1 MDLGEF
7 PFQGPKG
14 ADGKNG
20 NSIWI
25 SNQVGVNSN
34 TSIIDINTIYNPDGL
49 AITAGNLLV
58 GGNEIPLLFTI
69 DSVGTTAVNVTYRCR
84 ISGPQGEK
92 GDKGDKGDIGPTGA
106 TGAMG
111 PTGATGAVGP
121 TGPAEVELSNKTD
134 IVDAFGTGIRT
145 IYLWGNGLH
154 VNLYGFHRNWM
165 SSKGVTD
172 SSWEGTEG
180 NYAFYNLIHLQK
192 IVTPMINTNQYYSI
206 WHRYYPAAEY
216 TTSSSNFYGLTYSNI
231 TFTHNSTPII
241 YKGVSYDRY
250 DGIGTDTL
258 ERCTGVT
265 VGINGTDVLFVTYSN
280 TLTMD
285 NDHPCY
291 RLAPELTTACS
302 LVYQG
307 QNNPY
312 AQSTSSSK
320 INPGYIP
327 LSITTV
333 PGSTTIGTIKF
344 GNTTY
349 NFQVPQG
356 TEGAVGP
363 TGPQGDIGPTG
374 ATGAVG
380 PTGPAGGG
388 AGSIGPTGATGAVG
402 PTGAQ
407 GPQGPI
413 GPTGAEGAV
422 GPTGP
427 AGSGTTTW
435 VPVYYLPYTYE
446 SKEYSMQV
454 DFSAPEELTQ
464 GIHQVKQSQF
474 PSVFTAYKVTAYNYD
489 GTIESNVY
497 AFSAHST
504 IPASTKT
511 SEYLTIEF
519 TTTV

>member
-1 MDLGEF
+1 
-7 PFQGPKG
+7 
-14 ADGKNG
+14 
-20 NSIWI
+20 
-25 SNQVGVNSN
+25 
-34 TSIIDINTIYNPDGL
+34 
-49 AITAGNLLV
+49 
-58 GGNEIPLLFTI
+58 
-69 DSVGTTAVNVTYRCR
+69 
-84 ISGPQGEK
+84 
-92 GDKGDKGDIGPTGA
+92 
-106 TGAMG
+106 
-111 PTGATGAVGP
+111 
-121 TGPAEVELSNKTD
+121 
-134 IVDAFGTGIRT
+134 
-145 IYLWGNGLH
+145 
-154 VNLYGFHRNWM
+154 M

-172 SSWEGTEG
+172 STWEGTEG

-192 IVTPMINTNQYYSI
+192 IVTPMINTNQQYSI

-216 TTSSSNFYGLTYSNI
+216 TTSSSDFYGLTYSNI
-231 TFTHNSTPII
+231 TFTHNNTPIV
-241 YKGVSYDRY
+241 YNGVSYDRY
-250 DGIGTDTL
+250 DGVGTDTL

-280 TLTMD
+280 IITMD
-285 NDHPCY
+285 NDHPCF

-312 AQSTSSSK
+312 AQSTSPAK

-388 AGSIGPTGATGAVG
+388 AGSIGPTGAEGAVG

-413 GPTGAEGAV
+413 GPTGATGAV

-427 AGSGTTTW
+427 AGTGTTTW

-454 DFSAPEELTQ
+454 DFSEPEELTQ
-464 GIHQVKQSQF
+464 GTHQVKQSQF
-474 PSVFTAYKVTAYNYD
+474 PSVFTNFKLTAYNYD
-489 GTIESNVY
+489 GSIESNVY

-519 TTTV
+519 TTTTTV